1 MKKGDKKRFEKAM
14 HQLGSAFE
22 KAKEVNTPM
31 QKKMATDRVGQ
42 TERSTLDNL
51 PNETKQ
57 LVKKQH
63 KELKLEMP
71 SKSTERLER
80 KKPEPIETKSIRV
93 SEKQPDREVKKIPR
107 QVTPPLILHKDTE
120 KKEKISFDNSFGK
133 AVEKLAK
140 KKPQISGKVA
150 KPQKTEP
157 QKEIEVAFC
166 NDIDLSNKKA
176 FQDILENS
184 LYSVLNEILQ
194 KKVPFDIPLPEEFYQ
209 DSEMVLKNRTS
220 LKEKFS
226 QFSDIKLDFYVQ
238 LGEMDITLGDLL
250 DFKEGSIL
258 ETEIAFSTSLNC
270 YANKKLL
277 GQGELIF
284 DGYIAG
290 FKLQSFSN
298 Q

>member
-1 MKKGDKKRFEKAM
+1 MDITQRCQQILNRVDFVVCEELKNGSKLLKRWKIEKELLELNEHNEILA
-14 HQLGSAFE
+14 AE
-22 KAKEVNTPM
+22 KIV
-31 QKKMATDRVGQ
+31 
-42 TERSTLDNL
+42 
-51 PNETKQ
+51 TK
-57 LVKKQH
+57 LKKKQTAA
-63 KELKLEMP
+63 LISDAGTPVFLDP
-71 SKSTERLER
+71 GTFLLRLCY
-80 KKPEPIETKSIRV
+80 
-93 SEKQPDREVKKIPR
+93 QNKIPITS
-107 QVTPPLILHKDTE
+107 VAGACSLSLALSLVPFE
-120 KKEKISFDNSFGK
+120 MSSFHFGGFLDRNS
-133 AVEKLAK
+133 
-140 KKPQISGKVA
+140 
-150 KPQKTEP
+150 

-238 LGEMDITLGDLL
+238 LGEMDITLGVPDLL

-277 GQGELIF
+277 GQGEIF